1 MIALKE
7 ALINRKNATKA
18 SIGNGGDIWLVI
30 PFSWK
35 SWIPN
40 DAVEFITKDRMAVYA
55 IHKYE
60 LKGLKRSG
68 LHCQIYK
75 VVDKA
80 MTLDEFKENG
90 SDLRYI
96 QFDRYSFLEKVTDK
110 EFDEINEAF
119 IGRKNIDNT
128 SISVESFTKQSI
140 RTGTIVMFRD
150 NTYGVYLEG
159 RIGEY
164 MKDKLEMSDARN
176 EWFISHARRGEPI
189 CFLDLI
195 SLDED
200 LRYKGGIDDYDIIR
214 IYDRR
219 LKEDEIKRFT
229 KKEFYHQI
237 SAIVNKMR
245 YTERK

>member
-7 ALINRKNATKA
+7 ALIGRTNATKA

-30 PFSWK
+30 PFAGR
-35 SWIPN
+35 SWIPD

-55 IHKYE
+55 MNKYE
-60 LKGLKRSG
+60 LKGLKRSDI
-68 LHCQIYK
+68 HCQIYK
-75 VVDKA
+75 VIDKG
-80 MTLDEFKENG
+80 MSLDEFRENG

-96 QFDRYSFLEKVTDK
+96 RFDRYSFLEKVTDR
-110 EFDEINEAF
+110 EFNEINEAF

-128 SISVESFTKQSI
+128 SVSTETFTLQSM

-159 RIGEY
+159 KIGEF
-164 MKDKLEMSDARN
+164 MKTKFEFEYASSQ
-176 EWFISHARRGEPI
+176 WFLSHSKSGKSV
-189 CFLDLI
+189 CFFDLS

-200 LRYKGGIDDYDIIR
+200 LRYKSGDFDVIR

-219 LKEDEIKRFT
+219 LKDDEIKRLT
-229 KKEFYHQI
+229 AREFYHY
-237 SAIVNKMR
+237 IVSITNKMP